1 VKQKARILL
10 IYTGGTIGMMKAA
23 GSDIL
28 TPFPFSAILENIP
41 ELEHLNCTIDHTA
54 FEQPIDSSDIEPW
67 HWQKMGAIILAHYHA
82 YEGFV
87 VLHGSDT
94 MAFSAAALSF
104 MFQNLAKPI
113 IFTGS
118 QLPIGI
124 TRTDAKENLITSIEI
139 AASRNDDGSPCIP
152 EVAIYFEYHLYRG
165 NRTHKVN
172 SEHFRAF
179 ESPNYRPLAEAGVH
193 MNFNGNAL
201 PIPHVPLIYSDKFS
215 SDVRV
220 IKLYPGISPEGIE
233 HTLNFGTVRGVVLET
248 YGAGNASRNEPFLN
262 VWRRAIERG
271 IVVLNISQCTTG
283 RVEQGKYSTS
293 AAFKEMGVVSGTDMI
308 FEAAVVKLMFL
319 LGNFSEPKMIREM
332 LEKSIVGE
340 LSP

>member
-1 VKQKARILL
+1 
-10 IYTGGTIGMMKAA
+10 MMKAA

-67 HWQKMGAIILAHYHA
+67 HWQKMGAIILAHYNS
-82 YEGFV
+82 YDGFV

-179 ESPNYRPLAEAGVH
+179 ESPNYRPLGEAGVH
-193 MNFNGNAL
+193 MKFNGNAL
-201 PIPHVPLIYSDKFS
+201 PVPNTPLIYSDKFS

-248 YGAGNASRNEPFLN
+248 YGAGNASRSEAFLN

>member
-67 HWQKMGAIILAHYHA
+67 HWQKMGAIILAHYNS
-82 YEGFV
+82 YDGFV

-139 AASRNDDGSPCIP
+139 AASRNENGSPCIP

-179 ESPNYRPLAEAGVH
+179 ESPNFRPLGEAGVH
-193 MNFNGNAL
+193 MKFNGNAL
-201 PIPHVPLIYSDKFS
+201 PVLNTPLIYSDKFS

-248 YGAGNASRNEPFLN
+248 YGAGNASRSEAFLN